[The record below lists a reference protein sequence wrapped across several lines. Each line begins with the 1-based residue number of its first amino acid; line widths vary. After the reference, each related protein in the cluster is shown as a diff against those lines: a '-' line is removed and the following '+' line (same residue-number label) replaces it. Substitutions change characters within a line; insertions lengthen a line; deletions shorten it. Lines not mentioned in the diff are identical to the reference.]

1 MMRLTRITRYTGT
14 PMVVYASALVMVA
27 MECAAFGLLSYLLT
41 PTPAFSQPTC
51 TTTIT
56 TSGNIATAFNALSPG
71 QTLCLS
77 PGTYSQ
83 SSSLTASG
91 SAGGGYIT
99 ITSST
104 GNPADVTVSQPT
116 NTSGTNVFTVNAQY
130 VEIENLTITGGNWGV
145 LCNGGPSVSYNHCRV
160 YNNIVSNAA
169 CEGIAGVCNDYDD
182 FEHNTVTQ
190 CGKTATNSCSGITVY
205 EPQAADTLSGTHI
218 YFGYNTTYAN
228 GNPSGGTDGEGM
240 SFDDFQHS
248 QDYCGNTQY
257 TPQAVAEENLSY
269 GNQGPGFTVGY
280 DTSAAHISIRNNT
293 LYKNNNKL
301 SNSGITTRG
310 ELLAVSI
317 AGGISVVNNI
327 EWADQTQY
335 ADDLSAPFVCS
346 GCTAGYIYS
355 GNLETLT
362 TSSGTTNNPLFT
374 SVGTCTSSSCS
385 GTFNFALDSASSPA
399 RGIGITT
406 YGVPTTDFVGNPMNT
421 PPDAGAYQFQAS
433 ATPTPTA
440 TTTPTATATRTA
452 TPTPTITR
460 TPTPTIT
467 ITPTPT
473 VTKTPTPTA
482 TSTGPTPTPT
492 VTPTATPS
500 STPFPLTGWVC
511 QSCSE
516 MP

>member
-1 MMRLTRITRYTGT
+1 MRRLIILIL
-14 PMVVYASALVMVA
+14 ALA
-27 MECAAFGLLSYLLT
+27 MLALSH
-41 PTPAFSQPTC
+41 PAWAITC

-56 TSGNIATAFNALSPG
+56 TANNIATAFNALSAG

-91 SAGGGYIT
+91 SAGGGYIRVT
-99 ITSST
+99 CST
-104 GNPADVTVSQPT
+104 GNAADCIVTQPSVA
-116 NTSGTNVFTVNAQY
+116 SGANVFTVNAQY
-130 VEIENLTITGGNWGV
+130 VQIDHLTITGGEWGV
-145 LCNGGPSVSYNHCRV
+145 LCNGGPSVHYNHCRV
-160 YNNIVSNAA
+160 YNNIVSSAG

-182 FEHNTVTQ
+182 FEWNIVTQ
-190 CGKTATNSCSGITVY
+190 SAKLASNSCSGITVY
-205 EPQAADTLSGTHI
+205 EPVAADANAGTHI

-228 GNPSGGTDGEGM
+228 GNPTNGTDGEGM

-248 QDYCGNTQY
+248 QNYCGSTQY

-280 DTSAAHISIRNNT
+280 DTSTANIIIRNNT
-293 LYKNNNKL
+293 FFKNNTIL
-301 SNSGITTRG
+301 LNSEITTRG
-310 ELLAVSI
+310 ELTAVDVTT
-317 AGGISVVNNI
+317 GVTMVNNI
-327 EWADQTQY
+327 EWADQTLY
-335 ADDLSAPFVCS
+335 SGSLTAPFVCT

-385 GTFNFALDSASSPA
+385 GTFNFALNSAGSPA

-433 ATPTPTA
+433 PTPTA
-440 TTTPTATATRTA
+440 TTTATA
-452 TPTPTITR
+452 TPTITPTVTATPTR
-460 TPTPTIT
+460 TAT

-473 VTKTPTPTA
+473 KTATPTA

-492 VTPTATPS
+492 VTPTPTAT
-500 STPFPLTGWVC
+500 STPFPLTGWIC
-511 QSCSE
+511 KSCSE